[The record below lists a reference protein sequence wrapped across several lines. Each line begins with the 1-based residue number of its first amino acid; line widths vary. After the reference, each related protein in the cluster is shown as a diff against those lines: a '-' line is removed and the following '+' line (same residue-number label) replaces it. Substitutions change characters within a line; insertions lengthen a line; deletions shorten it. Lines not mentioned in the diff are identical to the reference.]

1 MRILLNMVT
10 GLFTFFGMSSPQEAA
25 HHGQISW
32 DEFGFRRF
40 SLPILWG
47 MDPLDMDQIDIGL
60 LMGCSDSQIPWFVYP
75 TRFVI
80 NMVLT
85 WLFSRFWNAN
95 F

>member
-1 MRILLNMVT
+1 MDR
-10 GLFTFFGMSSPQEAA
+10 FHGMNSGFADFPYQSSGEWI
-25 HHGQISW
+25 HW
-32 DEFGFRRF
+32 EN
-40 SLPILWG
+40 
-47 MDPLDMDQIDIGL
+47 MDQIDIGL

-85 WLFSRFWNAN
+85 WLFSSFWNAN